1 MSCTSDTA
9 CTTCA
14 AGYYEETD
22 ADSVDTCLCE
32 YLSLR
37 YFSHYITF
45 NIMLRLTLR
54 YVLHCG
60 TFDIT
65 LCFTLRYV
73 LHYVTFHI
81 TLRLTLSYV

>member
-22 ADSVDTCLCE
+22 ANSVDTCLCE

-37 YFSHYITF
+37 YVSHYITF
-45 NIMLRLTLR
+45 NITLRLTLR
-54 YVLHCG
+54 YVLHYA
-60 TFDIT
+60 TFN
-65 LCFTLRYV
+65 
-73 LHYVTFHI
+73 I
-81 TLRLTLSYV
+81 TLRLTLRYVSHYITLHYVKH